1 MSAYKIRRF
10 MLVVGLLIVIAVP
23 LASQS
28 LDVIQLPGEA
38 SNESSDVPASL
49 ESLAIKGRAP
59 KTGYERSQFGKG
71 WISNNGCDTRNL
83 ILARDLTATVVDDT
97 CRVISGKLNDPYTG
111 KQITFLRGA
120 TTSDDIQIDHIV
132 ALSDA
137 WQKGAQQL
145 SYETRVSFAND
156 PLNLLAV
163 DGPTNMQK
171 SDGDAATWLP
181 SNKGFRC
188 QYVQRQIDVK
198 QKYSLW
204 VTTAE
209 RDAMARILGTC
220 ADAKE

>member
-1 MSAYKIRRF
+1 

>member
-1 MSAYKIRRF
+1 
-10 MLVVGLLIVIAVP
+10 MLVGLLIVIAVP